1 MKKYL
6 ILIIIFFLTG
16 CSSYIELNDL
26 AIIDTISIQKEDNN
40 YKVTISYIEEI
51 EENNLNPQTK
61 IIETKDTNINQLFND
76 LSLKINKK
84 IYLSHLNLLLIDD
97 SIKNQEFKEII
108 NYFLNNQDTREDF
121 LIAYSNNIND
131 LMNNNKFL
139 EINDLVKINHQE
151 TSKVIYTTMYDVIKN
166 YYEKK
171 NIYLTNLTYQ
181 DNNILPIGI
190 ITFINNDY
198 QELTEDQS
206 IFINYLLDNIDTFN
220 YTYKCQDNN
229 YLNLKILKGKKQE
242 LNNKLLITNEIN
254 IISNDC
260 HLNNQEINKIF
271 NKYLEDNKI
280 YTNKIL
286 NINNTIRGNYENK

>member
-51 EENNLNPQTK
+51 EENSLNPQTK
-61 IIETKDTNINQLFND
+61 IIEAKDTNINQLFNN

-97 SIKNQEFKEII
+97 SIKNQEFKELI

-166 YYEKK
+166 YYEHK

-190 ITFINNDY
+190 ITFMNNDY

>member
-40 YKVTISYIEEI
+40 YKLTISYIEKI

-97 SIKNQEFKEII
+97 SIKNKEFKELI

-131 LMNNNKFL
+131 LMHNNKFL

-206 IFINYLLDNIDTFN
+206 IFINYLLDNIDTLN

-242 LNNKLLITNEIN
+242 VNNKLLITNEII

-271 NKYLEDNKI
+271 NEYLEDNKI

>member
-61 IIETKDTNINQLFND
+61 IIEAKDTNINQLFND

-97 SIKNQEFKEII
+97 SIKNQEFKELI

>member
-40 YKVTISYIEEI
+40 YKLTISYIEKI

-61 IIETKDTNINQLFND
+61 IIEAKDTNINQLFND

-97 SIKNQEFKEII
+97 SIKNKEFKELI

-131 LMNNNKFL
+131 IVL
-139 EINDLVKINHQE
+139 
-151 TSKVIYTTMYDVIKN
+151 
-166 YYEKK
+166 
-171 NIYLTNLTYQ
+171 
-181 DNNILPIGI
+181 
-190 ITFINNDY
+190 
-198 QELTEDQS
+198 
-206 IFINYLLDNIDTFN
+206 
-220 YTYKCQDNN
+220 
-229 YLNLKILKGKKQE
+229 
-242 LNNKLLITNEIN
+242 IN
-254 IISNDC
+254 IPI
-260 HLNNQEINKIF
+260 I
-271 NKYLEDNKI
+271 
-280 YTNKIL
+280 
-286 NINNTIRGNYENK
+286 